1 MTKITPDPPQADTA
15 QPKYSNRNRITRP
28 PSRATQQNLPDRLFH
43 VREYVSA
50 EEALTTACEIL
61 DCAAATAYES
71 AEGLD
76 GPRRKLALAAVH
88 LLETA
93 QALVESALVRNQ
105 PVSGRKG

>member
-1 MTKITPDPPQADTA
+1 MVKITPDPPH
-15 QPKYSNRNRITRP
+15 RP
-28 PSRATQQNLPDRLFH
+28 SYKNTLRSLPDKLLI
-43 VREYVSA
+43 VRQSVSA

-105 PVSGRKG
+105 PVSGRQD